1 LYHDNSIVKII
12 ALFLLLNKPKRTH
25 VEVSAL

>member
-1 LYHDNSIVKII
+1 VKII